1 MSMRRRHRPPRDCPV
16 CGSRLALTRLG
27 CPDCGSELAGE
38 FEACEFCG
46 LSAADR
52 ELLLVFLQS
61 RGNMKE
67 LERHLGVSYPTAR
80 ARFDDLLVRLG
91 LQPPAPE
98 KPAPSAGPA
107 GSARSA
113 AKAEVLRSLAR
124 GDIDVDE
131 AARQL
136 GRT

>member
-1 MSMRRRHRPPRDCPV
+1 VDGTHSHQHRPPRDCPV

-27 CPDCGSELAGE
+27 CPECGSELAGV
-38 FEACEFCG
+38 FEPCEFCG
-46 LSAADR
+46 LTAADR

-80 ARFDDLLVRLG
+80 SRFDDLLTKLG
-91 LQPPAPE
+91 LQPTAAAE
-98 KPAPSAGPA
+98 KPATDS
-107 GSARSA
+107 SR
-113 AKAEVLRSLAR
+113 AERAEMLQALAR

-131 AARQL
+131 AARRL
-136 GRT
+136 RTP